1 MSGFANLDPALA
13 INPDAARV
21 RRFLAL
27 DASEPVVFVNLHRYR
42 ERAQYPEGY
51 AGLDPHVSGREAY
64 HRYVREVERRFLPQ
78 VGARF
83 LIVAPVDLT
92 LIGAGDWHGAV
103 IASYPSRK
111 AALELPA
118 LPGYAEI
125 AVHRLAGLE
134 AALTVALGGA
144 ALDRLRDAR

>member
-1 MSGFANLDPALA
+1 MSDFANLDPALA
-13 INPDAARV
+13 INPDATRV
-21 RRFLAL
+21 QRFLAL

-42 ERAQYPEGY
+42 ERAQYPDDY
-51 AGLDPHVSGREAY
+51 TGLDPHVSGREAY
-64 HRYVREVERRFLPQ
+64 HRYVREVEHRFLPQ

-92 LIGAGDWHGAV
+92 LIGAGDWHDAV

-118 LPGYAEI
+118 LQGYADI
-125 AVHRLAGLE
+125 AVHRQAGLE

-144 ALDRLRDAR
+144 ALDRLRDAG

>member
-13 INPDAARV
+13 INPDATRV
-21 RRFLAL
+21 QRFLAL

-51 AGLDPHVSGREAY
+51 AGLDPRVSGREAY
-64 HRYVREVERRFLPQ
+64 HRYVREVEQHFLPQ

-92 LIGAGDWHGAV
+92 LIGAGNWHDVV

-111 AALELPA
+111 AALDLPA
-118 LPGYAEI
+118 LQGYADI
-125 AVHRLAGLE
+125 AVHRQAGLE

-144 ALDRLRDAR
+144 ALDRFRDTR

>member
-21 RRFLAL
+21 QRFLAL

-42 ERAQYPEGY
+42 ERAQYPDDY
-51 AGLDPHVSGREAY
+51 AGLDSHVSGREAY
-64 HRYVREVERRFLPQ
+64 QRFVPQ

-92 LIGAGDWHGAV
+92 LIGAGDWHDAV

-118 LPGYAEI
+118 LPGY
-125 AVHRLAGLE
+125 
-134 AALTVALGGA
+134 
-144 ALDRLRDAR
+144 